1 MGFNSNYHETNVLN
15 EDEDMEA
22 VNSTVDI
29 KKFLM
34 FLSGMQ
40 LNNCKALCSIVHN
53 RMVKLYMEQPGAM
66 KLQIFLT
73 ELND

>member
-1 MGFNSNYHETNVLN
+1 MPDTDLIN
-15 EDEDMEA
+15 EDDPQA
-22 VNSTVDI
+22 ITSTIDI

-40 LNNCKALCSIVHN
+40 LNNCKALCSIVQN